1 MALWGCQWS
10 LFLPLGICCQCL
22 NAQILSRNS
31 LCSSKLS
38 AHVNPRRP
46 HTLTNPVYLA
56 SIAGYWTPPP
66 PRPTPNPVLSLKNK
80 PPGRRQSWKMAHMTS
95 AERTCSQ
102 VSPWNLSCVGQRLI
116 CGSFLCT
123 QHTPLGFSEFRIEMK
138 KKIKRLSSRNK
149 RLMLYSS

>member
-1 MALWGCQWS
+1 MLVTSPGGVWWAPGSALLFLTWSGNSGSEITAPRIAGNMTEIFISGVFKSQPAVSQGGKHDKTAQSLRLVSRMALWGCQWS

-56 SIAGYWTPPP
+56 SIAGDWTPPSANTQ
-66 PRPTPNPVLSLKNK
+66 PRPFP
-80 PPGRRQSWKMAHMTS
+80 Q
-95 AERTCSQ
+95 E
-102 VSPWNLSCVGQRLI
+102 
-116 CGSFLCT
+116 
-123 QHTPLGFSEFRIEMK
+123 
-138 KKIKRLSSRNK
+138 
-149 RLMLYSS
+149 